1 VTFGELCHETNS
13 LPQGGDEVHQ
23 EGDGDDEAAG
33 ALGQASVALGFG
45 HWRRHLVDDAGEC
58 VGFVH
63 VEVVQH
69 EVAGGAEQARSHQV
83 VQHVLITRN
92 IHHITRC
99 KV

>member
-1 VTFGELCHETNS
+1 MNFLHKTSS

-33 ALGQASVALGFG
+33 ALGQASVALSVG
-45 HWRRHLVDDAGEC
+45 HWRRHLVDDGAEC
-58 VGFVH
+58 AGFVH

-69 EVAGGAEQARSHQV
+69 KVAGGAEQARSHQV

-92 IHHITRC
+92 THLIS
-99 KV
+99 VFNF

>member
-1 VTFGELCHETNS
+1 VNFDS

-23 EGDGDDEAAG
+23 EGNGDDKAAG
-33 ALGQASVALGFG
+33 TLGQASVALSVA
-45 HWRRHLVDDAGEC
+45 HWRGHLVEEGAYC
-58 VGFVH
+58 AGFVH

-69 EVAGGAEQARSHQV
+69 KVAGGAEQARSHQV